1 MRPSVMS
8 GLFSRMPMND
18 SGLFVIKRLNMVGRK
33 VEMPSDPVR
42 SPIHCFFFITKGE
55 ALIEIGE
62 ESYFFKESECAIIP
76 AGQIFS
82 VRYYD
87 DCTGFMGGFHSNFL
101 NTDTKGKNLL
111 CNFGFLRQWGSH
123 KLRFD
128 SVRGGYVANIFDRL
142 CFENESGGNVDIMK
156 AYLMTFLV
164 EVDAVFQNTES
175 VEDKIGI
182 ENVLCN
188 SFIELVFKRCNH
200 SIPVSEYAD
209 KLNVTA
215 AHLYKI
221 VKRFT
226 GKTPLTWINEAI
238 ILEAK
243 KMICNTELTISE
255 VAANVGINDPSY
267 FSRLFKKQVG
277 MTPVEFREKIKNPI
291 KG

>member
-1 MRPSVMS
+1 
-8 GLFSRMPMND
+8 
-18 SGLFVIKRLNMVGRK
+18 MVGRK

-42 SPIHCFFFITKGE
+42 SLIHCFFFITKGE

-62 ESYFFKESECAIIP
+62 ESYFFKENECAIIP

-87 DCTGFMGGFHSNFL
+87 DCTGFMGGFHTNFL
-101 NTDTKGKNLL
+101 NTDTEGKSLL
-111 CNFGFLRQWGSH
+111 YNFSFLRLWGSH

-128 SVRGGYVANIFDRL
+128 SARGSYIFNIFDRL
-142 CFENESGGNVDIMK
+142 SVENEMGGSRDIMK

-164 EVDAVFQNTES
+164 EVDVMFRNTAVEEDETG
-175 VEDKIGI
+175 VE
-182 ENVLCN
+182 NRLCN
-188 SFIELVFKRCNH
+188 SFIELVFKECDH
-200 SIPVSEYAD
+200 SIQVSEYAGR
-209 KLNVTA
+209 LNVTA

-243 KMICNTELTISE
+243 KMISIGELTISE
-255 VAANVGINDPSY
+255 VAEKVGINDPSY
-267 FSRLFKKQVG
+267 FSRLFKKQAG